1 MFGIGFLELF
11 LILIV
16 GLLIFGPK
24 RLPEIARTVGKA
36 MYQFRHASASFT
48 QEIGKEWHRL
58 EVDVQEKEDG
68 ENGPEVKDG
77 DKGAQGTGAIGD
89 LAIQAMQWLSRGR

>member
-1 MFGIGFLELF
+1 MLGVGFLELF

-36 MYQFRHASASFT
+36 MYQFKHSSANFT
-48 QEIGKEWHRL
+48 QELSKEWRKI
-58 EVDVQEKEDG
+58 ETDVGEGEKG
-68 ENGPEVKDG
+68 EEEEEEGKDRNA
-77 DKGAQGTGAIGD
+77 GA
-89 LAIQAMQWLSRGR
+89 

>member
-1 MFGIGFLELF
+1 MFGIGFSELF

-36 MYQFRHASASFT
+36 MYQFKHASTNLT

-58 EVDVQEKEDG
+58 EEGSEVEGKG
-68 ENGPEVKDG
+68 ERKNDEEV
-77 DKGAQGTGAIGD
+77 A
-89 LAIQAMQWLSRGR
+89 

>member
-36 MYQFRHASASFT
+36 MYQFRNASTNFT
-48 QEIGKEWHRL
+48 QEISKEWRKLETDVGEGAKGEEEGKE
-58 EVDVQEKEDG
+58 EG
-68 ENGPEVKDG
+68 KDR
-77 DKGAQGTGAIGD
+77 DAGA
-89 LAIQAMQWLSRGR
+89 

>member
-1 MFGIGFLELF
+1 LFGIGFLELF

-36 MYQFRHASASFT
+36 VYQFKHASTNIT
-48 QEIGKEWHRL
+48 QEIGKEWRKFEI
-58 EVDVQEKEDG
+58 EVG
-68 ENGPEVKDG
+68 EGGKGEEEGKDR
-77 DKGAQGTGAIGD
+77 DARA
-89 LAIQAMQWLSRGR
+89 

>member
-36 MYQFRHASASFT
+36 MYQFKHASTNIT
-48 QEIGKEWHRL
+48 QELGKEWHRL
-58 EVDVQEKEDG
+58 EADVQEKGDG

-77 DKGAQGTGAIGD
+77 DKGTQGTGATGD
-89 LAIQAMQWLSRGR
+89 LAIQAMQWLNRGR